1 LRGCIG
7 TIEPVRAN
15 IAEEIIYNAIAAATQ
30 DPRFSPVQVDELSSL
45 VYSVDVLAAP
55 EPIDSVDQLD
65 TERYGVIVSSGQR
78 RGLLL
83 PNLDG
88 VDTVEDQVRIA
99 RQKAGILANE
109 PVTLQRFEVV
119 RHE

>member
-1 LRGCIG
+1 M
-7 TIEPVRAN
+7 
-15 IAEEIIYNAIAAATQ
+15 
-30 DPRFSPVQVDELSSL
+30 
-45 VYSVDVLAAP
+45 
-55 EPIDSVDQLD
+55 
-65 TERYGVIVSSGQR
+65 
-78 RGLLL
+78 LL